1 MSKLPSTALTRYS
14 WQDSVLSAKLKI
26 LSSAGTMYALPIAFS
41 YSIPAAQD
49 MEDQTVMVWC
59 IHQCSIDQPL
69 VLLQLCF
76 STVFGSYIL
85 SKWRHLYS
93 TKYLCVLSWM
103 EWCQVYNRYFHPL
116 GVTVIDC
123 YIEQHTKHCLKSF
136 RNEKYLVSSNWNLTV
151 YKTYIPMR
159 YQHCLPIVTTNAWM
173 QSFL

>member
-1 MSKLPSTALTRYS
+1 MC
-14 WQDSVLSAKLKI
+14 
-26 LSSAGTMYALPIAFS
+26 ALPIAFS
-41 YSIPAAQD
+41 YSMPAAQD

-85 SKWRHLYS
+85 SKWRHLYC
-93 TKYLCVLSWM
+93 TKHLCVLSWM

-136 RNEKYLVSSNWNLTV
+136 RNEKYLVSSYWNLTV
-151 YKTYIPMR
+151 YKTYTHEISTLSTYSDNECMDA
-159 YQHCLPIVTTNAWM
+159 V
-173 QSFL
+173 FLIISIIKTMSLFQFRS